1 MSHTDFVNNGG
12 LTVYRASAGSGKT
25 YTLTREYLK
34 QALAGNNAGAFRSVL
49 AVTFTNKATEEMKSR
64 IVGMLNGIATGDS
77 NSERMAADLLAE
89 LNISMSALRERAKNV
104 RTALLHDYSRFS
116 ISTIDKF
123 FQKVL
128 HAFVREAGLRPGFR
142 LELDSERLLDEA
154 VDRIMLNLHNKV
166 SLYQWFSE
174 LIDERMERGSA
185 WDVRDMLKTKGK
197 TVFSETFRSFGEDF
211 YRKIGDADF
220 MNDYISK
227 LEKIRLDFETG
238 MKNIAT
244 EAIAAIESANLT
256 KSDFYKGT
264 TVNYFYN
271 ICKDEYEPTASIL
284 EIKQWHA
291 TKASTST
298 IQAVESIS
306 GTLDALRC
314 RALDL
319 YEHDYTAYC
328 TALCVLKTVKTLSFL
343 SEIET
348 NVRDIAMDDNL
359 MPISETV
366 HLLEKLI
373 DGNETPFIYERIGN
387 RYGSFMIDEF
397 QDTSHGQWNNFK
409 PLINNS
415 LSENKF
421 SMLVGDVKQ
430 AIYRWRNGDWGILAD
445 IENDFRSFGVTDKH
459 LDTNYRSCGHVIE
472 FNNTLF
478 DGLPEWVERE
488 FNGSPENSDFPS
500 KIFSRAY
507 EVAAQKI
514 REDKRDKGYV
524 CVTCVFDDDESK
536 AEQKITENLPQ
547 LIAEIQDRGYLAG
560 DIAVLVR
567 NSNDGREVSRC
578 LLEHKQTSGDTVH
591 NFNIVSQDSLYVGT
605 SESVCLIV
613 ALLRATVNPDD
624 EINNA
629 FINRAL
635 SKKSSATLLNE
646 SGVPAN
652 VAEKSNL
659 AFNWQKSKTLSDEI
673 KSVLS
678 NLASLSLPEVFEELI
693 VKFGLGDDADEI
705 SFIQEFHDEIVN
717 FSYNKLSD
725 ISAFLDY
732 WDKEKSATL
741 KLSTDK
747 MPEAISIITIHKSK
761 GLEFPVVIIPYCDWD
776 MKPRVRSTLWVKP
789 ETEPFSELPH
799 VPVEYV
805 KMMQSSYFAGEYF
818 HEMAQSL
825 VDNLNVMYVAFTRA
839 CEELHIMLPLPA
851 QKIGKKSSKPADKL
865 KNAAT
870 VLFEF
875 FKEKKLFNDDTFI
888 YTSGEKCN
896 SGRNLSSVKPQGIS
910 IKNYPASNFKKQL
923 RIKYESDD
931 YFSTSSS
938 TQDRRN
944 YGNLMHRVFA
954 SLKTVD
960 DVSQA
965 IASLVDE
972 GVIAK
977 SDLAELKKR
986 IDKAML
992 NPYAAGWFAAGQN
1005 VETERFLL
1013 LPESAQDSESRRP
1026 DRVITRPHETLV
1038 IDYKF
1043 GQKEKKTYN
1052 TQVNN
1057 YMQLL
1062 KNMGYPNV
1070 KGYVWYVDIDKVVQV
1085 NDKT

>member
-34 QALAGNNAGAFRSVL
+34 QALAGNSAGAFRSVL

-64 IVGMLNGIATGDS
+64 IVGMLNGVATGDS
-77 NSERMAADLLAE
+77 NSEGMAADLLAE
-89 LNISMSALRERAKNV
+89 LNIGMPALRKRAESV
-104 RTALLHDYSRFS
+104 RTAVLHDYSRFS

-166 SLYQWFSE
+166 ALYQWFSE

-185 WDVRDMLKTKGK
+185 WDVRDMLKTRGK
-197 TVFSETFRSFGEDF
+197 TVFSETFRSFDGDF

-220 MNDYISK
+220 MNTYTAK

-238 MKNIAT
+238 MKNAGM
-244 EAIAAIESANLT
+244 EAVAAIEAANLT
-256 KSDFYKGT
+256 KSDFYKGIT
-264 TVNYFYN
+264 ANYFYN
-271 ICKDEYEPTASIL
+271 IAYKDEYEPTASIL

-291 TKASTST
+291 TKASAST
-298 IQAVESIS
+298 VQAVDGVR
-306 GTLDALRC
+306 GTLDALRFK
-314 RALDL
+314 ALDL
-319 YEHDYTAYC
+319 YERDYAAYC

-343 SEIET
+343 SEIEN
-348 NVRDIAMDDNL
+348 NVRELAMDNNL

-387 RYGSFMIDEF
+387 RYSSFMIDEF

-415 LSENKF
+415 LAENKF

-445 IENDFRSFGVTDKH
+445 VENDFHSFGVTDKH
-459 LDTNYRSCGHVIE
+459 LDTNYRSGGQIIE
-472 FNNTLF
+472 FNNMLF

-488 FNGSPENSDFPS
+488 FNGSPENSDFQS
-500 KIFSRAY
+500 NILSRAY
-507 EVAAQKI
+507 ERAAQKI
-514 REDKRDKGYV
+514 RSDRRGKGYV
-524 CVTCVFDDDESK
+524 RLTCVFGDGESD
-536 AEQKITENLPQ
+536 AGQKITGALPQ
-547 LIAEIQDRGYLAG
+547 LVAEIQDRGYRAG

-567 NSNDGREVSRC
+567 NSSDGRDVSRC
-578 LLEHKQTSGDTVH
+578 LLEHKQSADDTVH
-591 NFNIVSQDSLYVGT
+591 NFNIVSQDSLYVGA
-605 SESVCLIV
+605 SESVRLIV

-635 SKKSSATLLNE
+635 SKKSSSK

-652 VAEKSNL
+652 LAEKPDA
-659 AFNWQKSKTLSDEI
+659 AFNWRESKTLSDGI
-673 KSVLS
+673 KAALS
-678 NLASLSLPEVFEELI
+678 SLASLSLPEVFEELI
-693 VKFGLGDDADEI
+693 VKFDLGDDAGEI

-732 WDKEKSATL
+732 WDSEKSASL

-747 MPEAISIITIHKSK
+747 MPDAVSIITIHKSK
-761 GLEFPVVIIPYCDWD
+761 GLEFPIVIIPYCDWD
-776 MKPRVRSTLWVKP
+776 MKPRVRSTVWVKP

-799 VPVEYV
+799 LPVEYV
-805 KMMQSSYFAGEYF
+805 KTMRSSHFAKEYF
-818 HEMAQSL
+818 HETLQSL
-825 VDNLNVMYVAFTRA
+825 VDNLNLMYVAFTRA
-839 CEELHIMLPLPA
+839 CEELHVMLPLPEP
-851 QKIGKKSSKPADKL
+851 KIGKKTSKPVDKL

-875 FKEKKLFNDDTFI
+875 LKDEELFHDGVFT
-888 YTSGEKCN
+888 YVSGEKRN
-896 SGRNLSSVKPQGIS
+896 SERKLSSALRHEIS
-910 IKNYPASNFKKQL
+910 IKNYPASNFRKQL

-931 YFSTSSS
+931 YFSLSSS
-938 TQDRRN
+938 TQQRRN
-944 YGNLMHRVFA
+944 YGNMMHRVFA

-960 DVSQA
+960 DVPQA

-972 GVIAK
+972 GVIAG
-977 SDLAELKKR
+977 SDVAELKSR
-986 IDKAML
+986 IDRAML
-992 NPYAAGWFAAGQN
+992 NPHAAGWFAAGQD

-1013 LPESAQDSESRRP
+1013 LPESTPEGESRRP
-1026 DRVITRPHETLV
+1026 DRVIARPHETLV

-1043 GQKEKKTYN
+1043 GQTEKKTYDA
-1052 TQVNN
+1052 QVNN

-1062 KNMGYPNV
+1062 KSMGYPDV
-1070 KGYVWYVDIDKVVQV
+1070 QGYIWYVDRDKVVQV
-1085 NDKT
+1085 NNSA